1 MAKCS
6 FNLKFSWSWDFVH
19 WTHQMG
25 HCFISKQFHLL
36 GAYLMVLFVGFTC
49 LCSPGLDAE
58 SFKFSTAVP

>member
-6 FNLKFSWSWDFVH
+6 YNLKFSWSWDFEH

-25 HCFISKQFHLL
+25 PCFVSKQFQLL

-58 SFKFSTAVP
+58 PLKFSTAVL